1 MSQISLDFMP
11 HNFDDTAFLE
21 VLLEQRKVRSVDIA
35 LAKLLCD
42 GQFNDVFYLILLLLK
57 AEQSQ
62 NSCLILGQIDWFN
75 PFELNVEQIEQHIE
89 LTPFKDKA
97 KALDSLT
104 SHPAVGENKPITVFN
119 EQLYLARLAGYEAF
133 LAECFTALAH
143 RDIDLDFTQLTKL
156 LDMYFP
162 AHADDAI
169 DWQKVACA
177 IAASS
182 AFCVIT
188 GGPGTGKTTTVT
200 KLLAVLQS
208 LYAKAPLNIKLV
220 APTGK
225 AAARLSESIIG
236 AKGRLNLAPELAN
249 LIPEHAQT
257 IHRLLGVIPNSNKY
271 KHHDKNP
278 LHLDLLIVDEAS
290 MVDLSLMRKLVAALP
305 EGARL
310 YLLGDK
316 DQLASVDTGCILN
329 DLCADLKLG
338 HNPTYSPSRAAFLN
352 QVCFGGEQKLSGS
365 SGKFQLQDVMAF
377 LQQSHRFKSDS
388 GIGQLAGAVNNNDHN
403 HLDWVIRQGFS
414 ELSLYG
420 LSNETYLQM
429 IERAANAYS
438 HYLKAIHAGGSAEQ
452 IHKLFANYQ
461 LLAAVREGPYGVN
474 ELNKRIEHKLAQ
486 HKLIRP
492 YSRYYSGMPLMITQ
506 NDYQLKLFNG
516 DIGIILP
523 DSSGQLFATFMDEQG
538 NLRSINPARLPSHDL
553 VYVMTIHKSQGSEF
567 NYTAMIL
574 PPIQRARQGV
584 NRQLVYTGITRAKNH
599 FELICQPQ
607 VLRLAMNKT
616 VGRSSGLR
624 FRLLKD

>member
-1 MSQISLDFMP
+1 MSQFSLDFSVD
-11 HNFDDTAFLE
+11 NFDDTLFLD

-42 GQFNDVFYLILLLLK
+42 SQFDDVFYLILLLLK
-57 AEQSQ
+57 AEQNQ
-62 NSCLILGQIDWFN
+62 HSCLVLNDIDWFN
-75 PFELNVEQIEQHIE
+75 PFELSLEKMEQTIE
-89 LTPFKDKA
+89 LTPFKDKLN
-97 KALDSLT
+97 ALESLH
-104 SHPAVGENKPITVFN
+104 SHPAVGDDKPIVIFN
-119 EQLYLARLAGYEAF
+119 EQLYLARLANYEAF
-133 LAECFTALAH
+133 LANRFTSLAK
-143 RDIDLDFTQLTKL
+143 RKIDLDLSQLKRL
-156 LDMYFP
+156 LNVYFP
-162 AHADDAI
+162 DEQGQMI

-200 KLLAVLQS
+200 KLLAILQS
-208 LYAKAPLNIKLV
+208 LYATAPLNIKLV

-236 AKGRLNLAPELAN
+236 AKGRLDLAPELAE

-271 KHHDKNP
+271 RYHEKNP

-290 MVDLSLMRKLVAALP
+290 MVDLSLMSKLVAALP
-305 EGARL
+305 EGARM

-329 DLCADLKLG
+329 DLCADLQLG
-338 HNPTYSPSRAAFLN
+338 QNPKYSSQRADLLN
-352 QVCFGGEQKLSGS
+352 QACFDGEKKLSGAS
-365 SGKFQLQDVMAF
+365 SKFVLQDVMAF

-388 GIGQLAGAVNNNDHN
+388 GIGQLAAAVNNNDQN
-403 HLDWVIRQGFS
+403 HLDWVIQQGFD
-414 ELSLYG
+414 ELSLYS
-420 LSNETYLQM
+420 LSNESYLKM
-429 IERAANAYS
+429 IEGAATAYS
-438 HYLKAIHAGGSAEQ
+438 VYLRAIKDGAATEQ
-452 IHKLFANYQ
+452 IHQLFSEYQ

-486 HKLIRP
+486 QNLIRP
-492 YSRYYSGMPLMITQ
+492 YSRYYAGMPLMVTQ

-523 DSSGQLFATFMDEQG
+523 DSSGQLFATFIDEQG

-567 NYTAMIL
+567 SYTAMIL
-574 PPIQRARQGV
+574 PPIQRARQGI
-584 NRQLVYTGITRAKNH
+584 NRQLVYTGITRAKHH

-607 VLRLAMNKT
+607 VLRLAMNKS

-624 FRLLKD
+624 PRLLND

>member
-1 MSQISLDFMP
+1 MSQISLDFTP
-11 HNFDDTAFLE
+11 HNFDDMLFLE
-21 VLLEQRKVRSVDIA
+21 VLIEQRKVRSVDIA
-35 LAKLLCD
+35 LAKLLCNGLYD
-42 GQFNDVFYLILLLLK
+42 DVFYLILLLLK

-62 NSCLILGQIDWFN
+62 NSCLILDDLDWFN
-75 PFELNVEQIEQHIE
+75 PFELNVEQIEQPIE
-89 LTPFKDKA
+89 LTPFNDKV
-97 KALDSLT
+97 KALESVN
-104 SHPAVGENKPITVFN
+104 SHPAVGDSKPIVLFN
-119 EQLYLARLAGYEAF
+119 GQLYLARLAGYEAF
-133 LAECFTALAH
+133 LAERFISLAH
-143 RDIDLDFTQLTKL
+143 RKIDLNLTQLTQL
-156 LDMYFP
+156 LDIYFP
-162 AHADDAI
+162 EQVEDTI

-236 AKGRLNLAPELAN
+236 AKGRLNLAPELAD

-290 MVDLSLMRKLVAALP
+290 MVDLSLMRKLVSALP
-305 EGARL
+305 ERARL

-329 DLCADLKLG
+329 DLCTDLQLG
-338 HNPTYSPSRAAFLN
+338 HNPKYSSDRAAFLN
-352 QVCFGGEQKLSGS
+352 QVCFGGAPKLSGT
-365 SGKFQLQDVMAF
+365 SGKFLLQDVMAF
-377 LQQSHRFKSDS
+377 LQHSHRFKSDS
-388 GIGQLAGAVNNNDHN
+388 GIGQLAGAVNNNDHK
-403 HLDWVIRQGFS
+403 HLDWVIHQDFS

-420 LSNETYLQM
+420 LSNESYLEM
-429 IERAANAYS
+429 IERAAAAYS
-438 HYLKAIHAGGSAEQ
+438 GYLQAIHAGKSADQ
-452 IHKLFANYQ
+452 IHKLFSNYQ

-486 HKLIRP
+486 QNLIKP
-492 YSRYYSGMPLMITQ
+492 YSRYYSGMPIMITQ

-538 NLRSINPARLPSHDL
+538 TLRSINPARLPSHDL

-574 PPIQRARQGV
+574 PPIQRARQGI

>member
-1 MSQISLDFMP
+1 MSQFSLDFSVD
-11 HNFDDTAFLE
+11 NFDDTLFLD

-35 LAKLLCD
+35 LAKLLCES
-42 GQFNDVFYLILLLLK
+42 QFDDVFYLILLLLK
-57 AEQSQ
+57 AEQNQ
-62 NSCLILGQIDWFN
+62 HSCLVLNDIDWFN
-75 PFELNVEQIEQHIE
+75 PFELNLEQMEQTIE
-89 LTPFKDKA
+89 LTPFKDKSQ
-97 KALDSLT
+97 ALESLH
-104 SHPAVGENKPITVFN
+104 SHPAVGDDKPIVMFN
-119 EQLYLARLAGYEAF
+119 EQLYLARLANYEAF
-133 LAECFTALAH
+133 LAKRFTSLAK
-143 RDIDLDFTQLTKL
+143 RKIDLDTPQLKQL
-156 LDMYFP
+156 LNVYFP
-162 AHADDAI
+162 DTQGQMI

-200 KLLAVLQS
+200 KLLAILQS

-236 AKGRLNLAPELAN
+236 AKGRLNLAPELAE

-271 KHHDKNP
+271 RYHEKNP

-290 MVDLSLMRKLVAALP
+290 MVDLSLMSKLVAALP

-329 DLCADLKLG
+329 DLCAELKLG
-338 HNPTYSPSRAAFLN
+338 LNPKYSSQRAEFLN
-352 QVCFGGEQKLSGS
+352 QTCFDGEKILSGAS
-365 SGKFQLQDVMAF
+365 SKFVLQDVMAF

-388 GIGQLAGAVNNNDHN
+388 GIGQLAAAVNNNDQN
-403 HLDWVIRQGFS
+403 HLDWVIQQGFD
-414 ELSLYG
+414 ELSLFN
-420 LSNETYLQM
+420 LSNESYLNM
-429 IERAANAYS
+429 IESAASAYS
-438 HYLKAIHAGGSAEQ
+438 VYLRAIKDGADTEQ
-452 IHKLFANYQ
+452 IHQLFSEYQ

-486 HKLIRP
+486 QNLIRP
-492 YSRYYSGMPLMITQ
+492 YSRYYAGMPLMITQ

-523 DSSGQLFATFMDEQG
+523 DSSGQLFATFIDEQG

-567 NYTAMIL
+567 SYTAMIL
-574 PPIQRARQGV
+574 PPIQRARQGI
-584 NRQLVYTGITRAKNH
+584 NRQLVYTGITRAKHH

-607 VLRLAMNKT
+607 VLRLAMNKS

-624 FRLLKD
+624 HRLLND